1 MNNKY
6 ILDTKIKDANNNLA
20 TVFIDVQD
28 KETIELPQEPY
39 TLEQL
44 LQNCT
49 TAKNIYIFWK
59 SPKPPKDITL
69 DDRTDLHIS
78 DCEKNGDYEVW
89 GGGIKPKGSYNK
101 SNTPENTITI
111 TSVGSCGYIHF
122 HTKPFWAAQNLQI
135 LKSKDDS
142 FNVLY
147 FYFYLK
153 QKENEIQKN
162 LKQGHIPHFTQK
174 IIKKIKITLP
184 PLETQNEIA
193 TF

>member
-1 MNNKY
+1 M
-6 ILDTKIKDANNNLA
+6 
-20 TVFIDVQD
+20 
-28 KETIELPQEPY
+28 
-39 TLEQL
+39 
-44 LQNCT
+44 
-49 TAKNIYIFWK
+49 
-59 SPKPPKDITL
+59 
-69 DDRTDLHIS
+69 S

-101 SNTPENTITI
+101 SNTPENTINI
-111 TSVGSCGYIHF
+111 TSLGSCGYIHF

-162 LKQGHIPHFTQK
+162 LKQGHIPNFTQK
-174 IIKKIKITLP
+174 LIKKIKITLP

-193 TF
+193 TFLNKTLKQIEEKTNLLNSLMKDLLNKTDEQKQYLFNKLLF